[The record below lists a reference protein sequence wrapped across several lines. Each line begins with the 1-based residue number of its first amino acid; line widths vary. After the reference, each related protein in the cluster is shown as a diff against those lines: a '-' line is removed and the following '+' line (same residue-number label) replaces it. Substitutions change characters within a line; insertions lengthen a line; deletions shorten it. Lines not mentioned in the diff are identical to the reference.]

1 MSSGPYCRRLYTE
14 ICGVRRILQFITINV
29 EQHSNVV
36 IKFRSD
42 SFAVSFGDS
51 SDFDKENYLRS
62 LKEKTTIYPEGF
74 VLAKEDNRYVG
85 QLELSI
91 REYEGKDI
99 GFVHLYYLTPEE
111 RGKGKGQE
119 LHDYA
124 KEFFKNNH
132 VSEFHLRVS
141 PTNTAAMKFYRKIGM
156 NEIGPE
162 VNGKVVR
169 MRAYL

>member
-1 MSSGPYCRRLYTE
+1 M
-14 ICGVRRILQFITINV
+14 LQFININLEKHCKEVV
-29 EQHSNVV
+29 E
-36 IKFRSD
+36 FRRD
-42 SFAVSFGDS
+42 SFVVSFGDAS
-51 SDFDKENYLRS
+51 GFDKEDYLHS
-62 LKEKTTIYPEGF
+62 MKEKIANYPEGF
-74 VLAKEDNRYVG
+74 VLVKENNKYIG

-99 GFVHLYYLTPEE
+99 GYVHLYYLTQEE

-124 KEFFKNNH
+124 KQFFKSNN
-132 VSEFHLRVS
+132 VNEFHLRAS
-141 PTNTAAMKFYRKIGM
+141 PTNTSAIKFYRKIGM

-169 MRAYL
+169 MRAYI